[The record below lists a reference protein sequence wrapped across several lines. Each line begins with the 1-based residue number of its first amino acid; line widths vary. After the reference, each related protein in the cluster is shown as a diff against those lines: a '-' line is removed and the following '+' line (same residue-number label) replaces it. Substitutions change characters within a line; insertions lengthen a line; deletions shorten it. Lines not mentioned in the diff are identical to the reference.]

1 MRKQNVAQNNLSIAI
16 IIAMSMFVSGGSAF
30 GQFVVQPM
38 RMDLSLMPK
47 QRFQTSL
54 GLQSFDPNEVHE
66 IDLTVVDLT
75 QTEDGQW
82 QIIEASDTTFDRSG
96 LSSCKSWISLPDEFV
111 SVDPMNSAGVM
122 VNIKVPIRTRGFY
135 VAGIIPSI
143 RPRPG
148 LLTELGVSV
157 RFLVPVFIDVQG
169 RPMRHDV
176 KLKKMELEPVNARK
190 EHPATTN
197 VIMNIDNNGGT
208 RSHLKGFANIKG
220 FLDGHW
226 REITTAEF
234 TAVSIIPGA
243 KLRLR
248 ANIGRTLPPAKY
260 KIGGWLY
267 VDGRRDQR
275 ITDELDFAG
284 DPSIKKVAADVP
296 IDLLPGSISI
306 RSIPGATRVK
316 TIKVYNASDEAVN
329 VRAAVRLPQ
338 SLNGVAFGDMK
349 GDDLDCTGWLKFEP
363 KQFTLRSHAQQSI
376 RIIST
381 MPNNASELIPCYYA
395 LLGFVSSYADGQSG
409 GVTTAPIS
417 VANQNINV
425 DPFVY
430 GMTLKPALKGG
441 SEYYVIAR
449 YGNFGRIHFTPLGCK
464 AAIVRST
471 GEAIAL
477 TALTS
482 RKTNMIL
489 PFEARDYSG
498 VIDISRVPEGVY
510 RLAAELRYGSELAE
524 KTDKQIGIRVMAQG
538 GQKVIEVLQLENLG
552 EKIEVQW

>member
-234 TAVSIIPGA
+234 TAVSIIPGGQ
-243 KLRLR
+243 
-248 ANIGRTLPPAKY
+248 I
-260 KIGGWLY
+260 KIKSQHRKDAATGKIQ
-267 VDGRRDQR
+267 DRRM
-275 ITDELDFAG
+275 
-284 DPSIKKVAADVP
+284 
-296 IDLLPGSISI
+296 
-306 RSIPGATRVK
+306 
-316 TIKVYNASDEAVN
+316 
-329 VRAAVRLPQ
+329 AVR
-338 SLNGVAFGDMK
+338 
-349 GDDLDCTGWLKFEP
+349 
-363 KQFTLRSHAQQSI
+363 
-376 RIIST
+376 
-381 MPNNASELIPCYYA
+381 
-395 LLGFVSSYADGQSG
+395 
-409 GVTTAPIS
+409 
-417 VANQNINV
+417 
-425 DPFVY
+425 
-430 GMTLKPALKGG
+430 
-441 SEYYVIAR
+441 
-449 YGNFGRIHFTPLGCK
+449 
-464 AAIVRST
+464 
-471 GEAIAL
+471 
-477 TALTS
+477 
-482 RKTNMIL
+482 
-489 PFEARDYSG
+489 
-498 VIDISRVPEGVY
+498 
-510 RLAAELRYGSELAE
+510 
-524 KTDKQIGIRVMAQG
+524 
-538 GQKVIEVLQLENLG
+538 
-552 EKIEVQW
+552 